1 MSELL
6 DIAFISGLI
15 GATMRMATPIIFAT
29 LGEILSERAGVLNL
43 GIEGIMLMGAMT
55 GFLVTFTSGSIWLG
69 VLAAAGVGML
79 LGLLMAFLA
88 VYLGLSQHVSGL
100 GITLFATGLAMFV
113 YRLHFGSPT
122 VPPIIEPFKQISI
135 PLLSKIP
142 VIGPGLFTQYSL
154 TYIAWLLIP
163 ILSILL
169 YRTKIGLKIRTVGEN
184 PVVADT
190 VGVNVLL
197 TRTLCLAAGGALMGV
212 GGAFLTLAHQN
223 MFLIDVIGGRGW
235 VAIAMVI
242 FGNWDPFKGALG
254 ALIFGFLDGLQLRL
268 QGVGVDS
275 LSADHRG
282 PDQCFPQS
290 HRTGGTAEAL
300 PPGGKG
306 RLGRSNGD
314 CRMSNA
320 GSGFPA
326 ANQSS

>member
-6 DIAFISGLI
+6 DVAFISGLI

-29 LGEILSERAGVLNL
+29 LGEILAERSGVLNL

-55 GFLVTFTSGSIWLG
+55 GFLITFNSGSIWAG
-69 VLAAAGVGML
+69 VLAAAMVGML

-88 VYLGLSQHVSGL
+88 VNLGLSQHVSGL
-100 GITLFATGLAMFV
+100 GITLFATGLAMFI

-122 VPPIIEPFKQISI
+122 VPPTIDPFKQIAV

-163 ILSILL
+163 AISILL
-169 YRTKIGLKIRTVGEN
+169 YKTELGLKIRTVGEN

-190 VGVNVLL
+190 VGVNVTL
-197 TRTLCLAAGGALMGV
+197 TRTLCLVFGGALMGI

-242 FGNWDPFKGALG
+242 FGNWDPLKGALG

-268 QGVGVDS
+268 QGLGIAISFHLFLMIPYLLTIVALISVSRKAAVPAG
-275 LSADHRG
+275 LLKPYR
-282 PDQCFPQS
+282 
-290 HRTGGTAEAL
+290 REEKGG
-300 PPGGKG
+300 
-306 RLGRSNGD
+306 
-314 CRMSNA
+314 
-320 GSGFPA
+320 
-326 ANQSS
+326 

>member
-6 DIAFISGLI
+6 DIAFISGLM

-55 GFLVTFTSGSIWLG
+55 GFLVTFSSGSIWLG
-69 VLAAAGVGML
+69 VLAAAGIGML

-100 GITLFATGLAMFV
+100 GITLFATGLAMFI

-122 VPPIIEPFKQISI
+122 VPPIIQPFKQISLPI
-135 PLLSKIP
+135 LSKIP
-142 VIGPGLFTQYSL
+142 IIGPGLFTQYSL
-154 TYIAWLLIP
+154 TYIAWLLVP
-163 ILSILL
+163 IISILL

-184 PVVADT
+184 PIVADT

-197 TRTLCLAAGGALMGV
+197 VRTLCLVAGGALMGI

-242 FGNWDPFKGALG
+242 FGNWNPYKGAIG

-268 QGVGVDS
+268 QGLGIAISFHVFLMIPYLLTIVALISVSRKASVPAG
-275 LSADHRG
+275 LLKPYR
-282 PDQCFPQS
+282 
-290 HRTGGTAEAL
+290 REEKGG
-300 PPGGKG
+300 
-306 RLGRSNGD
+306 
-314 CRMSNA
+314 
-320 GSGFPA
+320 
-326 ANQSS
+326 

>member
-55 GFLVTFTSGSIWLG
+55 GFLVTFASGSLWLG
-69 VLAAAGVGML
+69 VLAGAGVGML

-100 GITLFATGLAMFV
+100 GITLFATGLAMFI

-122 VPPIIEPFKQISI
+122 VPPIIQPFKQITI

-163 ILSILL
+163 VISILL

-197 TRTLCLAAGGALMGV
+197 TRTLCLVAGGALMGV

-242 FGNWDPFKGALG
+242 FGNWDPLKGACG

-268 QGVGVDS
+268 QGMGIAISFHVFLMIPYLLTIVALISVSRKASVPAG
-275 LSADHRG
+275 LLKPYR
-282 PDQCFPQS
+282 
-290 HRTGGTAEAL
+290 REEKGG
-300 PPGGKG
+300 
-306 RLGRSNGD
+306 
-314 CRMSNA
+314 
-320 GSGFPA
+320 
-326 ANQSS
+326 

>member
-1 MSELL
+1 MNELL

-79 LGLLMAFLA
+79 LGLLMAVLA

-100 GITLFATGLAMFV
+100 GITLFATGLAMFI

-122 VPPIIEPFKQISI
+122 VPPIIEPFKQIAL
-135 PLLSKIP
+135 PVLSKIP

-163 ILSILL
+163 ALSILL

-197 TRTLCLAAGGALMGV
+197 TRTLCLVAGGALMGI

-242 FGNWDPFKGALG
+242 FGNWDPLKGAIG

-268 QGVGVDS
+268 QGLGIAISFHVFLMIPYLLTILALISVSRKASVPAG
-275 LSADHRG
+275 LLKPYR
-282 PDQCFPQS
+282 
-290 HRTGGTAEAL
+290 REEKGG
-300 PPGGKG
+300 
-306 RLGRSNGD
+306 
-314 CRMSNA
+314 
-320 GSGFPA
+320 
-326 ANQSS
+326 